1 MTDGA
6 DTQGMLRQNQEVR
19 VVPRS
24 EVPDGTGLVVQ
35 VRVLLDNS
43 YRPAQQAFARFV
55 QNYAERLARE
65 TSYQEIS
72 ERPSGATTAEITES
86 AVVRAQESLERK
98 IAQERRPAD
107 ARDAFALAGVPIF
120 SGAAGVA
127 GSYLH
132 SRPQWIAFLALA
144 IVAASCVLY
153 LLKRRLL

>member
-1 MTDGA
+1 VTGDCHARICGSR
-6 DTQGMLRQNQEVR
+6 GVR
-19 VVPRS
+19 LPPATRL
-24 EVPDGTGLVVQ
+24 LVVQ

-55 QNYAERLARE
+55 QAYAERLATE
-65 TSYQEIS
+65 TAYQETS
-72 ERPSGATTAEITES
+72 ERPPGATTAEITES
-86 AVVRAQESLERK
+86 AVVRARESLERK

-107 ARDAFALAGVPIF
+107 ARDATALAGAPIF

-132 SRPQWIAFLALA
+132 SWQQWVAFLILA
-144 IVAASCVLY
+144 IVAASCVLF